1 MYFTSSLK
9 QALLLWKRL
18 KLCLCSKAEMA
29 CLKWSNPRHGPR
41 ILTLYRTGEQM
52 LEGHDCTLS
61 GKHREKWGKGTFNK
75 SVL

>member
-29 CLKWSNPRHGPR
+29 CLKWSKHWHGPR
-41 ILTLYRTGEQM
+41 ILTLYRTGGQM
-52 LEGHDCTLS
+52 VEGRGCTLS
-61 GKHREKWGKGTFNK
+61 GKHREKWEKGIFNTR
-75 SVL
+75 VL